1 MAKLVAVQLVL
12 AVGSI
17 AWAQTL
23 RSASCCAPLPP
34 ATADLDAPSSYVLE
48 SWRSD
53 QCRFGALL
61 DVDGVYTIGADGTF
75 SMALLGEI
83 KADGLTRQQLEDAIN
98 HAATRQLRT
107 PRASVKLLA
116 SHSKHIYFDG
126 DGIGPGT
133 MDLVKPI
140 HLSEALSIYGCC
152 KEFADKSQIQV
163 IRGGEPLTHEE
174 GGKKSQYFKYSE
186 IMLSAKHPERN
197 PVLQDGD
204 HVLVP

>member
-1 MAKLVAVQLVL
+1 MAKLVVVQLVW

-17 AWAQTL
+17 AWAQTPPSISPAL
-23 RSASCCAPLPP
+23 LPP
-34 ATADLDAPSSYVLE
+34 ATADLDAPSSYVLGVG
-48 SWRSD
+48 D
-53 QCRFGALL
+53 QISVSIWGSP

-107 PRASVKLLA
+107 SRASVKLLA

-152 KEFADKSQIQV
+152 KEFADKSQIQL
-163 IRGGEPLTHEE
+163 IRGGEPLTLEE

-204 HVLVP
+204 HILVP